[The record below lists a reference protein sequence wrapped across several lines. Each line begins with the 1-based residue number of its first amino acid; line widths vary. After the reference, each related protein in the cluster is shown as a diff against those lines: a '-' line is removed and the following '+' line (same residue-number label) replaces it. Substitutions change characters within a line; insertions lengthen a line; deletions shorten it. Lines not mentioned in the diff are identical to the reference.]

1 MRFVLFSL
9 IVLMLTAGF
18 AMAEKPE
25 KKEKPR
31 EGFRKERV
39 HRIRSGKY
47 SRMLISMVQKTG
59 KLDLTEQQKD
69 RVNTIRSKYI
79 SPIISEENQSRAL
92 QRKFMSQL
100 HDPQFNPSTLKTTA
114 KETDE
119 ANAKIADMFI
129 DGMAALRE
137 AVGPKN
143 YAKLTPAAYI
153 DRRTLIK
160 LKNEE
165 MARVQKQAAESN
177 ANKEPASKSNTSE

>member
-1 MRFVLFSL
+1 MRFVLFPL

-39 HRIRSGKY
+39 HRIRSGKF

-59 KLDLTEQQKD
+59 KLDLTKQQRD
-69 RVNTIRSKYI
+69 SVNAIRSKYI

-100 HDPQFNPSTLKTTA
+100 LDPEFNPSTLKTTV

-129 DGMAALRE
+129 DGMEALRE
-137 AVGPKN
+137 AVGSEN
-143 YAKLTPAAYI
+143 YAKLSPATHI
-153 DRRTLIK
+153 DRHTLIK
-160 LKNEE
+160 LKYEE
-165 MARVQKQAAESN
+165 MARAQKQAAGSN
-177 ANKEPASKSNTSE
+177 TNKEPANKSDTSE